1 AIGSTL
7 YFSAW
12 NAATG
17 RELWRSDGTEAGTTL
32 VRDIVEGPE
41 SSLLQSLTPVGDKL
55 FFIAKEHLWI
65 SDGTS
70 EGTRKLNDVPTTP
83 GFGALNGK
91 LFFAAGAQLWVSD
104 GTPEGTRALSDVAPS
119 RPPWIGSVPLFA
131 ALDNRLLFGTSGGL
145 AITDGT
151 TAGTSILKS
160 GLGTITALLT
170 AGGRTFIRTNEA
182 ELWVT
187 DGSADG
193 TRRLKSSYVAPEL
206 TAFGNGI

>member
-1 AIGSTL
+1 MSKHFALLLLAAATAGAQPYLVRDINTSGSDSRSSSGPNEIVAIGSTL

-32 VRDIVEGPE
+32 VRDIVEGSE
-41 SSLLQSLTPVGDKL
+41 SSLLQSFTPVGDKL
-55 FFIAKEHLWI
+55 FFIAKEQLWI

-104 GTPEGTRALSDVAPS
+104 GTPERTRALSDVAPS
-119 RPPWIGSVPLFA
+119 RPPWTSCTTRSSWA
-131 ALDNRLLFGTSGGL
+131 A
-145 AITDGT
+145 
-151 TAGTSILKS
+151 
-160 GLGTITALLT
+160 
-170 AGGRTFIRTNEA
+170 
-182 ELWVT
+182 
-187 DGSADG
+187 
-193 TRRLKSSYVAPEL
+193 SSL
-206 TAFGNGI
+206 